1 MLDCIKNFFKQKSF
15 HEEMND
21 KHRKIINYHFDNMEW
36 NIQTTTYNLLTR
48 LFCEL
53 DEEYLKDIAHLYTN
67 NGDINNITIQLEDAI
82 MDVLKHRKLIKE
94 S

>member
-15 HEEMND
+15 HKEMND
-21 KHRKIINYHFDNMEW
+21 KHREIINYHFDNMEW

-48 LFCEL
+48 LFYEL

-67 NGDINNITIQLEDAI
+67 NGEINNITIQLEDAI
-82 MDVLKHRKLIKE
+82 IDVLKHRKLIKE